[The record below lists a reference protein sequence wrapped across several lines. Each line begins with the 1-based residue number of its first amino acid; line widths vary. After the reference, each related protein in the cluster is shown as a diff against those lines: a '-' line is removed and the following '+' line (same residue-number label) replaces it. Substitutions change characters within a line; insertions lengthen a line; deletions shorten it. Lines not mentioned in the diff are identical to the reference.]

1 MRKFAIPASLRPYM
15 RPPLIG
21 AAFAALMVLSP
32 IVAGGHVFLML
43 FSIGGLIVVVG
54 GVVTVAFMSYETA
67 EVQKALDAIRKLFR
81 EPRSAAPSNA
91 SLQAD
96 VTAIM
101 YCAKLVKEKGMRDL
115 ETMINKIGIRDPFIK
130 YGLEMV
136 VSDYPPEDVRSML
149 ETAAETCF
157 ERDNKP
163 VEILS
168 AMASHAPAFGMVGT
182 LVGMVAMLCSLS
194 DDVSGV
200 GPSLAVA
207 FLSTLYGVLSARM
220 AFMPA
225 ASNIR
230 QEVLHRRARNTLI
243 TEGMVMLVSRRGP
256 TYVQDRL
263 NSFMPP
269 QSHADLLPG
278 ASLLQQSQ
286 QQQQPRKLEAA

>member
-1 MRKFAIPASLRPYM
+1 MQKFVIPASLRPYM
-15 RPPLIG
+15 RAPLIG
-21 AAFAALMVLSP
+21 AAFAGLMVLSP
-32 IVAGGHVFLML
+32 IAAGGHIFLLL

-67 EVQKALDAIRKLFR
+67 EVHKALDAIRRLFR
-81 EPRSAAPSNA
+81 EPRVVPSNS

-136 VSDYPPEDVRSML
+136 VSDYSAEDVRSML

-225 ASNIR
+225 ASNIK
-230 QEVLHRRARNTLI
+230 QEVMQRRSRNYLI

-256 TYVQDRL
+256 MYVQDRL
-263 NSFMPP
+263 NSFMHPH
-269 QSHADLLPG
+269 SYEGMNSGLTLP
-278 ASLLQQSQ
+278 
-286 QQQQPRKLEAA
+286 PRKLEAA

>member
-1 MRKFAIPASLRPYM
+1 MQKLVIPSSFKPYM

-21 AAFAALMVLSP
+21 AAFAGLMVLSP

-43 FSIGGLIVVVG
+43 FSIGGLVVVVG
-54 GVVTVAFMSYETA
+54 GVITVAFMSYETA
-67 EVQKALDAIRKLFR
+67 EVHKALEGIRRLFR
-81 EPRSAAPSNA
+81 EPRKASPS
-91 SLQAD
+91 SLQSD

-101 YCAKLVKEKGMRDL
+101 YCAKLVKDRGMRDL
-115 ETMINKIGIRDPFIK
+115 ESMIGKVGIRDPFIK

-136 VSDYPPEDVRSML
+136 VSEYPPEDVRMML

-157 ERDNKP
+157 ERDSKP

-225 ASNIR
+225 ASMIK
-230 QEVLHRRARNTLI
+230 QEVSQRRFRNYLI
-243 TEGMVMLVSRRGP
+243 TEGMVMLVSRKGP
-256 TYVQDRL
+256 LYVQDRL
-263 NSFMPP
+263 NSFMHP
-269 QSHADLLPG
+269 
-278 ASLLQQSQ
+278 ASYDGIKAGQTAQT
-286 QQQQPRKLEAA
+286 PRLEAA

>member
-1 MRKFAIPASLRPYM
+1 MQKLVIPASLRPYM

-21 AAFAALMVLSP
+21 AAFAGLMVLSP

-54 GVVTVAFMSYETA
+54 GVITVAFMSYETA
-67 EVQKALDAIRKLFR
+67 EVQKSLEAIRRLFK
-81 EPRSAAPSNA
+81 EPRQAHKPS

-101 YCAKLVKEKGMRDL
+101 YCAKLVKERGMRDL
-115 ETMINKIGIRDPFIK
+115 ESMISKIGIRDPFIK

-136 VSDYPPEDVRSML
+136 VSEYSPEDVRMML
-149 ETAAETCF
+149 ETAAETCH
-157 ERDNKP
+157 ERDSKP

-225 ASNIR
+225 ASMIK
-230 QEVLHRRARNTLI
+230 QEVSQRRFRNYLI
-243 TEGMVMLVSRRGP
+243 TEGMVMLVSRKGP
-256 TYVQDRL
+256 LYVQDRL
-263 NSFMPP
+263 NSFM
-269 QSHADLLPG
+269 HPG
-278 ASLLQQSQ
+278 SYESVKTGLTAQT
-286 QQQQPRKLEAA
+286 RRLEAA